1 MSDNSLQDQIKL
13 VHEDLIGKFM
23 ELKRDNQ
30 GIKMRL
36 GKIEAK
42 LDVDAG
48 YNDEN
53 GEKQQKKQLVSEE
66 KLIVSE
72 EKLIVS
78 EERLIVSEEKPLVAE
93 EDPIVAEE
101 KPMVAEEKLSVSEE
115 RQSKEDKPKIKS
127 TLDKT
132 KDKRKRVIK
141 GLVNMKVNEST
152 GGKDRK

>member
-1 MSDNSLQDQIKL
+1 
-13 VHEDLIGKFM
+13 M

-42 LDVDAG
+42 LDVDVG

-66 KLIVSE
+66 KSIVSE

-78 EERLIVSEEKPLVAE
+78 EEKSLVDEEE
-93 EDPIVAEE
+93 PID
-101 KPMVAEEKLSVSEE
+101 AEEKLSVSEE
-115 RQSKEDKPKIKS
+115 ETKIKS

-132 KDKRKRVIK
+132 KIREK
-141 GLVNMKVNEST
+141 GLKNL
-152 GGKDRK
+152 